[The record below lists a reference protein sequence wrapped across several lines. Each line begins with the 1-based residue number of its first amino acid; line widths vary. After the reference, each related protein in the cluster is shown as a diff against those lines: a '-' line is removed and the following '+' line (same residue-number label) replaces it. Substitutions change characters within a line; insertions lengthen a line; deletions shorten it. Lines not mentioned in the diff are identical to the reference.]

1 MPLEMVQFALE
12 PMDNNTYL
20 VADSVSGQAAVID
33 PSFNSQVVLKAAR
46 QHGWNIRAIWLTH
59 AHFDHIAG
67 ISTLQEHSA
76 VPLPVGLHPD
86 DLPLW
91 RQSGGAHLFGLQIE
105 PGPEPVQH
113 FSQGEKLALGEQIL
127 EVRHTPGHTP
137 GHVIFYSADLGA
149 AFCGDLIF
157 FRGVGRTDLPGSS
170 HSLLLRSIREQ
181 VFSLPPPTRLLCG
194 HGQETTVADEM
205 RENPFL

>member
-1 MPLEMVQFALE
+1 MPLEFVQFQLD

-20 VADSVSGQAAVID
+20 VADTVSGQSAVID
-33 PSFNSQVVLKAAR
+33 PSFNSQVVLKTASLR
-46 QHGWNIRAIWLTH
+46 GWTVSAIWLTH

-67 ISTLQEHSA
+67 ISALQECFPI
-76 VPLPVGLHPD
+76 PLPIGLHPD

-91 RQSGGAHLFGLQIE
+91 RQSGGAHLFGLQVE
-105 PGPEPVQH
+105 PGPEPTH
-113 FSQGEKLALGEQIL
+113 LFSHGEKLALGEQIL

-137 GHVIFYSADLGA
+137 GHVIVYSAELGA

-181 VFSLPPPTRLLCG
+181 VFSLPPLTRLFCG
-194 HGQETTVADEM
+194 HGPETTVADEL